1 MAVVRYIKVNHQ
13 TSGAMYGII
22 KYCLRDEKVYD
33 EITGRRMV
41 SGINCNG
48 ENAYAEFMTT
58 KEVYKKTNGMFFYQ
72 YMQAF
77 SPEENITPEQAHNL
91 AREFAEQAWPEHEIL
106 IATHSDRD
114 HVHSH
119 FVINSVSFSNG
130 YKLRQDRHTLERLRM
145 LSDKICIKHGYT
157 IIENPRKSHGY
168 VSAREYRVAKNGKSW
183 KVRLM
188 NAIDKAM
195 QYSGSRQE
203 FELEMKKL
211 GYEMNWTDERKNIT
225 FICPGGNKCRD
236 KKLYD
241 EKYLKRSIEDE
252 LKIREKSIREI
263 QGSESGYNGRDT
275 GGAVPLDSVRNPG
288 ETVGALDETTRAG
301 GNISADTV
309 RENTR
314 ESDHR
319 GFRGFAES
327 GSGMYEEIRNGDSGE
342 EFTGPEGYEGDYQ
355 TGWES
360 ERGIYFEYVMGGKT
374 KDQRTSGPEGRV
386 RKENDENNFQ
396 DGTNL
401 GDTLAG
407 GLHSLASFAESVEND
422 NDDEEER
429 KKKKQAR
436 DAGAALGMGL
446 AATAEIVSALV
457 TNDRIPE
464 ELIEEQEEIEEE
476 IEEDI
481 DNDFYFGM

>member
-1 MAVVRYIKVNHQ
+1 MAVVRYIKANRQ
-13 TSGAMYGII
+13 TRGAMYGII

-58 KEVYKKTNGMFFYQ
+58 KEVYGKTNGIFFYQ
-72 YMQAF
+72 YIQAF

-91 AREFAEQAWPEHEIL
+91 AREFAEQAWPEHEIV

-130 YKLRQDRHTLERLRM
+130 YKLRQDRHTLEKLRM

-195 QYSGSRQE
+195 QYSGNRQE
-203 FELEMKKL
+203 FELEMKNL
-211 GYEMNWTDERKNIT
+211 GYEMIWTDERKYIT
-225 FICPGGNKCRD
+225 FLCPSGNKCRD

-288 ETVGALDETTRAG
+288 ETVGTLYGTARAG
-301 GNISADTV
+301 SNISADTV
-309 RENTR
+309 RDDIK
-314 ESDHR
+314 ESDIR
-319 GFRGFAES
+319 EDSRYAES
-327 GSGMYEEIRNGDSGE
+327 GSGLYGELRKGDDRG
-342 EFTGPEGYEGDYQ
+342 EFTYTSGDERDYQ

-374 KDQRTSGPEGRV
+374 KDQRTSGPER
-386 RKENDENNFQ
+386 RTAKANDENRFP
-396 DGTNL
+396 DGNSI

-407 GLHSLASFAESVEND
+407 GFHSLASFAESVEND

-436 DAGAALGMGL
+436 DAGAGLGYMLG
-446 AATAEIVSALV
+446 AGYEIVSALL
-457 TNDRIPE
+457 TKDNLPQ
-464 ELIEEQEEIEEE
+464 ELIDEQEEIEEE
-476 IEEDI
+476 IDEDI

>member
-1 MAVVRYIKVNHQ
+1 MAVVRYIKANRQ

-72 YMQAF
+72 YIQAF

-91 AREFAEQAWPEHEIL
+91 AREFAEQAWPQHEIL

-157 IIENPRKSHGY
+157 IIENPKKSHRY
-168 VSAREYRVAKNGKSW
+168 VSVREYRVASNGKSW

-195 QYSGSRQE
+195 QYSGNRQE
-203 FELEMKKL
+203 FELEMKNL
-211 GYEMNWTDERKNIT
+211 GYEMIWTEERKYIT

-252 LKIREKSIREI
+252 LKIREKFIREI
-263 QGSESGYNGRDT
+263 QGSESGYNGRDA
-275 GGAVPLDSVRNPG
+275 GGAVPPDSVRNPG
-288 ETVGALDETTRAG
+288 ETVGILDETTRAG
-301 GNISADTV
+301 SNISADTV
-309 RENTR
+309 REDRR

-319 GFRGFAES
+319 GFRGFTES
-327 GSGMYEEIRNGDSGE
+327 GSGMYEEIRNGVGRE

-374 KDQRTSGPEGRV
+374 KDQRTSGAER
-386 RKENDENNFQ
+386 RTAKANDENRFP
-396 DGTNL
+396 DGNSI

-407 GLHSLASFAESVEND
+407 SFHSLASFAESVEND

-436 DAGAALGMGL
+436 DAGAGLGLTLGT
-446 AATAEIVSALV
+446 ATGIISALV
-457 TNDRIPE
+457 TKDDVPQ
-464 ELIEEQEEIEEE
+464 ELIDEQEEMEQEIEEE
-476 IEEDI
+476 I